1 MDSDGTL
8 AGYDIEYT
16 RRISDAVSLP
26 IIASGGAGNLE
37 HLYEAVV
44 KGKAK
49 TLLVASIF
57 HFRKYSIRE
66 AKEYLRKKGI
76 SVDL

>member
-1 MDSDGTL
+1 MK
-8 AGYDIEYT
+8 
-16 RRISDAVSLP
+16 RFSLVALNGVILSGGRNASLVP